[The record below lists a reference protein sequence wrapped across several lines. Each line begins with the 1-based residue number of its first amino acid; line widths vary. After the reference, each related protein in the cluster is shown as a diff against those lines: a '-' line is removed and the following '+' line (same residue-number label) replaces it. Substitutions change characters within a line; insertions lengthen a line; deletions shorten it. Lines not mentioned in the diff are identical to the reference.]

1 MGGNQSNLPPR
12 PLGFEYMCIAVRETD
27 KFRVILATDREISII
42 RQVIQESWPKGIQQ
56 ETFKMNGVHEFKLK
70 GNPFCVATSS
80 SDAIISRKMA
90 GNVLHR
96 LYHDGWKL
104 QMSSDLTQTTDLTTW
119 IFKKDAAAICPS
131 LPFLIVGLS
140 SFDSLMVL
148 NGPMDLHHLF
158 KDVMEKSWPQ
168 GIQRWTYEND
178 VLMIKLKG
186 NPWYANGED
195 TVHARVI
202 LHTLIGALQVKQWK
216 LYANSNLRSSA
227 NTLFFEYDPNIVP
240 GMQFSPM
247 PGMQLSQSY
256 FTVSLN
262 SHDLLRLIGA
272 PEGLVSAVRTT
283 LQTFW
288 SRGIQEERAY
298 ASSWQFKLRGNPWW
312 ASGDEAVDSRFLVL
326 KILEALQ
333 AYGWSV
339 AASIDCSRKD
349 SDKSSLIFQTSQ
361 PTQSHF
367 FCISLHETDKLRLIN
382 APEDVTKIC
391 QDVIQ
396 SQYLLGI
403 QRVQIYGKSL
413 EFKFVGNP
421 WSCGIDGHDGIHG
434 RSMLLYIFSALASR
448 FWRPVMS
455 ADVSAK
461 YIHQKNGPD
470 YPLDVD
476 SIFFTYDP
484 TAVSPSAP
492 SSMQPPPY
500 GFLPPNQPPPP
511 FAPPAYGAY
520 PNQH

>member
-12 PLGFEYMCIAVRETD
+12 PMGFEYMCIAVRETD
-27 KFRVILATDREISII
+27 KLRIVLGTDREISII
-42 RQVIQESWPKGIQQ
+42 RQVIEESWPKGIQQ

-70 GNPFCVATSS
+70 GNPFCAGTSS

-96 LYHDGWKL
+96 LYRDGWKL

-119 IFKKDAAAICPS
+119 IFKQDTTSICPS

-140 SFDSLMVL
+140 SYDSLMVL
-148 NGPMDLHHLF
+148 NGPMDLHQTF
-158 KDVMEKSWPQ
+158 KDVIEKSWPQ

-216 LYANSNLRSSA
+216 LYGNSNLRSSA
-227 NTLFFEYDPNIVP
+227 NTLFFEHDPNIVP
-240 GMQFSPM
+240 GIQFSPIPGMQFS
-247 PGMQLSQSY
+247 QSH
-256 FTVSLN
+256 FTISFN

-272 PEGLVSAVRTT
+272 PEGLVSAVRNT

-288 SRGIQEERAY
+288 SRGIQEERSY
-298 ASSWQFKLRGNPWW
+298 AGSWQFKLRGTPWW

-326 KILEALQ
+326 KVLEALQ

-339 AASIDCSRKD
+339 AASVDCSRKD
-349 SDKSSLIFQTSQ
+349 SDKSSVIFKTSQ

-382 APEDVTKIC
+382 APEDVAKIC

-403 QRVQIYGKSL
+403 QRVQLYGKSL

-434 RSMLLYIFSALASR
+434 RNMLLHIFRALAGR
-448 FWRPVMS
+448 FWRPVTS

-461 YIHQKNGPD
+461 YIHQENGPD

-484 TAVSPSAP
+484 SAASPSAP
-492 SSMQPPPY
+492 PYMQPPPY
-500 GFLPPNQPPPP
+500 GFLPPNEAPPP

-520 PNQH
+520 PNQ

>member
-1 MGGNQSNLPPR
+1 
-12 PLGFEYMCIAVRETD
+12 
-27 KFRVILATDREISII
+27 
-42 RQVIQESWPKGIQQ
+42 
-56 ETFKMNGVHEFKLK
+56 
-70 GNPFCVATSS
+70 
-80 SDAIISRKMA
+80 
-90 GNVLHR
+90 
-96 LYHDGWKL
+96 
-104 QMSSDLTQTTDLTTW
+104 
-119 IFKKDAAAICPS
+119 
-131 LPFLIVGLS
+131 
-140 SFDSLMVL
+140 MVL

-262 SHDLLRLIGA
+262 SHDLLRLIGV

-298 ASSWQFKLRGNPWW
+298 ATSWQFKLRGNPWW

-349 SDKSSLIFQTSQ
+349 SDKHFKASCVGRDGEQSLRRSLRASSCQLRGVPKLWRASELASVASTRRLHGLKGPVHRRERPLEIERLTSRAAG
-361 PTQSHF
+361 
-367 FCISLHETDKLRLIN
+367 TDLR
-382 APEDVTKIC
+382 
-391 QDVIQ
+391 
-396 SQYLLGI
+396 SGI
-403 QRVQIYGKSL
+403 QCRL
-413 EFKFVGNP
+413 REMF
-421 WSCGIDGHDGIHG
+421 G
-434 RSMLLYIFSALASR
+434 RKKQLFDDHCR
-448 FWRPVMS
+448 
-455 ADVSAK
+455 
-461 YIHQKNGPD
+461 
-470 YPLDVD
+470 
-476 SIFFTYDP
+476 
-484 TAVSPSAP
+484 
-492 SSMQPPPY
+492 
-500 GFLPPNQPPPP
+500 
-511 FAPPAYGAY
+511 
-520 PNQH
+520 